1 MEEIELK
8 DGEHSTDVHP
18 LLCNYIVKVFSAILD
33 TTATDAEVKNSHN
46 SKKLLEILQHR
57 DTTETLDKFANGG
70 ESSILFVEDA
80 TSTGGE
86 CKYPCPALPTP
97 LCY

>member
-1 MEEIELK
+1 MEETELK
-8 DGEHSTDVHP
+8 DGEHAAEIHP
-18 LLCNYIVKVFSAILD
+18 LLCNYIVKVFTAILD
-33 TTATDAEVKNSHN
+33 TTSTTEADETINNN

-57 DTTETLDKFANGG
+57 DTIETLDKFANGG

-86 CKYPCPALPTP
+86 CKYPTSYYP
-97 LCY
+97 Y